1 MEKGEISSSLLSS
14 FQQEYQNKKE
24 NSVKECS
31 VSRVGIKEACTNPYL
46 PRTLVPAFSLEV
58 EGGKPT
64 NQMRSGRCWMFAATN
79 VRRFEVRKNLNIKN
93 RELSQNYPLFFD
105 KLEKSNFFLRNI
117 LDTLSLPLSSRL
129 VSFLLKDPIGDGGQ
143 WDRFV
148 SLTEKYGI
156 CPKEARPE
164 TYSSSH
170 TADLDKYIT
179 LKLRKDANVLRS
191 SFEQGS
197 TLDELLS
204 RKEKRLNE
212 IFSRLVI
219 CLGKP
224 PVEFDY
230 EYYDKPNA
238 KGEEIFHSIHS
249 TPKEFYEKYVK
260 RNLSD
265 YVSVINAPTKDK
277 PYRHSF
283 TVKYLG
289 NVVGGKKIRYLNLPI
304 EELKRLALAQRKD
317 KQAVWFGS
325 DVGQCSTRDNGLL
338 SPHAYDVEDLFS
350 TSFHRSKAERLDYGE
365 SCLTHDRTLTGVN
378 LVNDKPNRW
387 KVENSWGTDFGH
399 EGFFTM
405 DDSWFDEYVYQV
417 VVNKKYLTPEELA
430 AYESDPIELE
440 PWDPMGSLAR

>member
-129 VSFLLKDPIGDGGQ
+129 VSFLLKDPIDDGGQ

-230 EYYDKPNA
+230 EYYEKQMP
-238 KGEEIFHSIHS
+238 KGKESSIPFIRLRKNS
-249 TPKEFYEKYVK
+249 TKNMLRGTF
-260 RNLSD
+260 R
-265 YVSVINAPTKDK
+265 IM
-277 PYRHSF
+277 F
-283 TVKYLG
+283 
-289 NVVGGKKIRYLNLPI
+289 
-304 EELKRLALAQRKD
+304 
-317 KQAVWFGS
+317 
-325 DVGQCSTRDNGLL
+325 LL
-338 SPHAYDVEDLFS
+338 STLLRKTNLIGIPLLSSILAMSLVE
-350 TSFHRSKAERLDYGE
+350 RR
-365 SCLTHDRTLTGVN
+365 
-378 LVNDKPNRW
+378 
-387 KVENSWGTDFGH
+387 
-399 EGFFTM
+399 
-405 DDSWFDEYVYQV
+405 YVILIFPSR
-417 VVNKKYLTPEELA
+417 N
-430 AYESDPIELE
+430 
-440 PWDPMGSLAR
+440 

>member
-179 LKLRKDANVLRS
+179 LKLRKDANVLRY

-219 CLGKP
+219 CQRKTNI
-224 PVEFDY
+224 EFDY
-230 EYYDKPNA
+230 EYYEKPNA

-249 TPKEFYEKYVK
+249 TP
-260 RNLSD
+260 
-265 YVSVINAPTKDK
+265 
-277 PYRHSF
+277 
-283 TVKYLG
+283 
-289 NVVGGKKIRYLNLPI
+289 
-304 EELKRLALAQRKD
+304 
-317 KQAVWFGS
+317 
-325 DVGQCSTRDNGLL
+325 
-338 SPHAYDVEDLFS
+338 
-350 TSFHRSKAERLDYGE
+350 
-365 SCLTHDRTLTGVN
+365 
-378 LVNDKPNRW
+378 
-387 KVENSWGTDFGH
+387 
-399 EGFFTM
+399 
-405 DDSWFDEYVYQV
+405 
-417 VVNKKYLTPEELA
+417 
-430 AYESDPIELE
+430 
-440 PWDPMGSLAR
+440 